1 MEPIRSYCSIS
12 VGLPRIQAGRLLH
25 YPFRGLLSV
34 HSRYGLHARRVAIA
48 TLLHRRLQRL
58 RYLHR
63 CFDCYRAERTSSRA
77 GLAPAVD
84 QRLFT
89 AHSNLWLTSVIVK
102 YTTRF
107 QRDYR
112 REKSGRHSKKLDAL
126 LMEVVNLL
134 AADTPLPRRNFDHPL
149 SGEWNDHRDCHIRP
163 DLVLIYRKPDD
174 DSLELVRLGSHSE
187 LGL

>member
-1 MEPIRSYCSIS
+1 MWE
-12 VGLPRIQAGRLLH
+12 
-25 YPFRGLLSV
+25 
-34 HSRYGLHARRVAIA
+34 
-48 TLLHRRLQRL
+48 
-58 RYLHR
+58 
-63 CFDCYRAERTSSRA
+63 
-77 GLAPAVD
+77 
-84 QRLFT
+84 
-89 AHSNLWLTSVIVK
+89 VK

-112 REKSGRHSKKLDAL
+112 REKSGRHGKKLDAL

-134 AADTPLPRRNFDHPL
+134 AADMRLPRRNLDHPL

-187 LGL
+187 LAL